1 MPVAPYQKAS
11 LPVDPRGP
19 VPRGS
24 DDGGGRITRRLD
36 GRATGSALLRLAIA
50 ASPLV
55 VACRSPLSRADGGNE
70 ADVGASP
77 LGSASASASAVPP
90 CAPGSVNDCG
100 RCGDRCASGFCRAGK
115 CAPAP
120 APFETDVRGEVLT
133 FSGDGFLMH
142 RNREYQLYS
151 AFKPM
156 ERIPDGEN
164 GLRPTGYGDGFFVG
178 WHSNRLLKAR
188 TIRERPVEVMRLA
201 PAVDVA
207 VAIEGQDIYYG
218 VSGELVLVRDGR
230 ITRLGKLPPGRGGTH
245 TDLAL
250 GPDTIY
256 ATMTGT
262 YQPTPDG
269 LLRYRGTLFVADRNG
284 QSGRVIATGHVFMAV
299 ATDARWVYWSDDK
312 ALFCARHQDFAPRR
326 FLELPRGV
334 IMLGTSQTDL
344 YVATAYPRKKD
355 TVLGGFYRIPL
366 PVCAE

>member
-1 MPVAPYQKAS
+1 MSSEVNFHA
-11 LPVDPRGP
+11 
-19 VPRGS
+19 VPRLFP
-24 DDGGGRITRRLD
+24 GGTFRGR
-36 GRATGSALLRLAIA
+36 RATRPTLLRLAVA

-55 VACRSPLSRADGGNE
+55 VACKSPLSRGDGGNE

-90 CAPGSVNDCG
+90 CVPGSVNDCA
-100 RCGDRCASGFCRAGK
+100 RCGDRCAAGFCRAGK

-151 AFKPM
+151 AFKPVG
-156 ERIPDGEN
+156 RIPDGEN

-178 WHSNRLLKAR
+178 WRDGRLLKAR
-188 TIRERPVEVMRLA
+188 SLREKPVEVMRTGPSVESTL
-201 PAVDVA
+201 AVD
-207 VAIEGQDIYYG
+207 GPDIYHG
-218 VSGELVLVRDGR
+218 VSGYFYVVRDGKEA
-230 ITRLGKLPPGRGGTH
+230 RLGSLPPGRGGTH

-256 ATMTGT
+256 ATLTGT

-269 LLRYRGTLFVADRNG
+269 PLDYRGTLYVTDRSG
-284 QSGRVIATGHVFMAV
+284 QSGRVIATGHVFNAV
-299 ATDARWVYWSDDK
+299 ATDVRWVYWSDDN
-312 ALFCARHQDFAPRR
+312 ALFCARHQDLAPRR

-344 YVATAYPRKKD
+344 YVATDFPRKKD

-366 PVCAE
+366 PVCAG